1 MDRIKNTL
9 ITAMCFGMVGCAGMK
24 VPDYAEIKTSPYYSE
39 CREFAADV
47 YKNNGYSK
55 LANTVIL
62 TMDDH
67 KAQAIVSGCVVTMGK
82 NSVEEAKSDLNK
94 KAAGYGIISG
104 ACYDALC
111 RVDTEQQLKA
121 YTLGSYYAAYKKFPD
136 QMKPEF

>member
-1 MDRIKNTL
+1 MSLIKKTL
-9 ITAMCFGMVGCAGMK
+9 IASISIGMVGCAGMRM
-24 VPDYAEIKTSPYYSE
+24 PDYAEVKTSPYYSE

-47 YKNNGYSK
+47 YKNDGYSK

-62 TMDDH
+62 TMNDT

-82 NSVEEAKSDLNK
+82 NSIEEAKSDLNK
-94 KAAGYGIISG
+94 KAAGYGILSG
-104 ACYDALC
+104 ACYDASC

>member
-1 MDRIKNTL
+1 MNLIKKTL
-9 ITAMCFGMVGCAGMK
+9 IASISIGMVGCAGMRM
-24 VPDYAEIKTSPYYSE
+24 PDYAEVKTSPYYSE

-47 YKNNGYSK
+47 YKNDGYSK

-62 TMDDH
+62 TMNDR

-82 NSVEEAKSDLNK
+82 NSIEEAKSDLNK
-94 KAAGYGIISG
+94 KAAGYGILSG
-104 ACYDALC
+104 ACYDASC

>member
-1 MDRIKNTL
+1 MNLIKKTL
-9 ITAMCFGMVGCAGMK
+9 IASISIGMVGCAGMRM
-24 VPDYAEIKTSPYYSE
+24 PDYAEVKTSPYYSE
-39 CREFAADV
+39 CREFAADE
-47 YKNNGYSK
+47 YKNDGYSK

-62 TMDDH
+62 TMNDR

-82 NSVEEAKSDLNK
+82 NSIEEAKSDLNK
-94 KAAGYGIISG
+94 KAAGYGILSG
-104 ACYDALC
+104 ACYDASC

>member
-1 MDRIKNTL
+1 MNLIKKTL
-9 ITAMCFGMVGCAGMK
+9 IASISIGMVGCAGMRM
-24 VPDYAEIKTSPYYSE
+24 PDYAEVKTSPYYSE

-47 YKNNGYSK
+47 YKNDGYSK

-62 TMDDH
+62 TMNDT

-82 NSVEEAKSDLNK
+82 NSIEEAKSDLNK
-94 KAAGYGIISG
+94 KAAGYGILSG
-104 ACYDALC
+104 ACYDASC